1 MQSDRIYRLTVDNEI
16 PGKSSPE
23 ENNIKRLKYV

>member
-16 PGKSSPE
+16 PGKSSLE
-23 ENNIKRLKYV
+23 ENIKLLKYV